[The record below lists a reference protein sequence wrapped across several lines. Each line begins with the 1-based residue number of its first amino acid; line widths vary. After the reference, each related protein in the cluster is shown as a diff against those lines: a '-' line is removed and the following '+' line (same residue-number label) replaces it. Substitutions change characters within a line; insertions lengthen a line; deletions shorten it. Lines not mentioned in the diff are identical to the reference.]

1 MKPTTPR
8 GLPFPSGKGPG
19 VRSTP
24 SRRRG
29 DTILLAAV
37 IVAVAGIIVIG
48 LSMGLDDRFIY
59 HPLPFDERAAHA
71 LLGGL
76 SVEEHSFPT
85 TDDLRLHGW
94 IARTDP
100 AAPWLLWCH
109 GNAGNI
115 SHRADNLAL
124 LVEHGLNVF
133 IFDYRGYGRSEGR
146 PSEPGFYADAAA
158 AYDYLRST
166 AGVTPAQIVLYG
178 RSLGAPVA
186 AELALRRPAA
196 GLILEAPLGSITA
209 MARTVIPLV
218 PLEKLFRARFDT
230 LARAPRLQLP
240 TLVMVAE
247 RDDVIPPQ
255 QARQIF
261 AALPGPKE
269 IWTIPGAHHNNTYV
283 AGGTAYFEQMTGF
296 IRRVTATTGT

>member
-1 MKPTTPR
+1 MPSPR
-8 GLPFPSGKGPG
+8 RLPFPSGKGPG

-24 SRRRG
+24 SRRRE
-29 DTILLAAV
+29 DIILLTAI
-37 IVAVAGIIVIG
+37 IVAVAAIIVVG
-48 LSMGLDDRFIY
+48 WRMGFDDHFIY

-76 SVEEHSFPT
+76 PVEDHTFPT
-85 TDDLRLHGW
+85 SDGLQLHGW

-100 AAPWLLWCH
+100 DDPWLLWCH
-109 GNAGNI
+109 GNAGNV
-115 SHRADNLAL
+115 SHRADNLRL
-124 LVEHGLNVF
+124 LVEYDLNVF

-146 PSEPGFYADAAA
+146 PSEPGFYADATA

-166 AGVTPAQIVLYG
+166 VGVAPEQIVLYG

-196 GLILEAPLGSITA
+196 GLILEAPLGSVAA

-247 RDDVIPPQ
+247 RDDVIPPK

-261 AALPGPKE
+261 EALPGPKE
-269 IWTIPGAHHNNTYV
+269 IWTIPGR
-283 AGGTAYFEQMTGF
+283 QP
-296 IRRVTATTGT
+296 TTIPTWLAAPPISSS

>member
-1 MKPTTPR
+1 MGASLLR
-8 GLPFPSGKGPG
+8 QHRNDG
-19 VRSTP
+19 
-24 SRRRG
+24 RRRQ

-37 IVAVAGIIVIG
+37 IVAVAGIIVVG
-48 LSMGLDDRFIY
+48 WRMGLDDRFIY
-59 HPLPFDERAAHA
+59 HPLPFDERAARA

-76 SVEEHSFPT
+76 PVEEHTFPT
-85 TDDLRLHGW
+85 TDGLRLHGW

-109 GNAGNI
+109 GNAGNVT
-115 SHRADNLAL
+115 HRADNLAL

-146 PSEPGFYADAAA
+146 PSEPGFYDDAAA

-166 AGVTPAQIVLYG
+166 AGVTPEQIVLYG

-247 RDDVIPPQ
+247 RDDVIPPT

-269 IWTIPGAHHNNTYV
+269 IWTIPGAHHNNTYL
-283 AGGTAYFEQMTGF
+283 AGGTAYFEQLTGF
-296 IRRVTATTGT
+296 IRRVTATADDE

>member
-1 MKPTTPR
+1 MP
-8 GLPFPSGKGPG
+8 LDFQDSCFPSGKGPG

-24 SRRRG
+24 SRRRE
-29 DTILLAAV
+29 DIILLAA
-37 IVAVAGIIVIG
+37 IVVAIAGIIVVG
-48 LSMGLDDRFIY
+48 WRMGLDDHFIY
-59 HPLPFDERAAHA
+59 HPMPFDERAAHA

-76 SVEEHSFPT
+76 PVEEHTFPT
-85 TDDLRLHGW
+85 DGGLQLHGW

-109 GNAGNI
+109 GNAGNV
-115 SHRADNLAL
+115 SHRADNLRL
-124 LVEHGLNVF
+124 LVEYDLNVF
-133 IFDYRGYGRSEGR
+133 IFDYRGYGRSDGR

-166 AGVTPAQIVLYG
+166 AGVAPEQIVLYG

-196 GLILEAPLGSITA
+196 GLILEAPLGSVAA
-209 MARTVIPLV
+209 MVRATIPLV

-247 RDDVIPPQ
+247 RDDVIPPK

-283 AGGTAYFEQMTGF
+283 AGGAAYFEQLTGF
-296 IRRVTATTGT
+296 IRRVTATDDDE

>member
-1 MKPTTPR
+1 
-8 GLPFPSGKGPG
+8 
-19 VRSTP
+19 
-24 SRRRG
+24 
-29 DTILLAAV
+29 
-37 IVAVAGIIVIG
+37 
-48 LSMGLDDRFIY
+48 MGLDDRFIY

-240 TLVMVAE
+240 DARHGRRARR
-247 RDDVIPPQ
+247 RDPAPAGSANLRGPPRPQGNLDHSRRPPQ
-255 QARQIF
+255 QHLRGRRHRLLRADDRLYPARHRDCQ
-261 AALPGPKE
+261 
-269 IWTIPGAHHNNTYV
+269 
-283 AGGTAYFEQMTGF
+283 
-296 IRRVTATTGT
+296 RVTRRRGASVGAQHAAPFSE

>member
-1 MKPTTPR
+1 MGASLLR
-8 GLPFPSGKGPG
+8 QHRNDG
-19 VRSTP
+19 
-24 SRRRG
+24 RRRQ

-37 IVAVAGIIVIG
+37 IVAVAGIIVVG
-48 LSMGLDDRFIY
+48 WRMGLDDRFIY
-59 HPLPFDERAAHA
+59 HPLPFDERAARA

-76 SVEEHSFPT
+76 PVEEHTFPT
-85 TDDLRLHGW
+85 TDGLRLHGW

-100 AAPWLLWCH
+100 DDPWLLWCH
-109 GNAGNI
+109 GNAGNVT
-115 SHRADNLAL
+115 HRADNLAL

-166 AGVTPAQIVLYG
+166 AGVTPEQIVLYG

-247 RDDVIPPQ
+247 RDDVIPPT

-269 IWTIPGAHHNNTYV
+269 IWTIPGAHHNNTYL
-283 AGGTAYFEQMTGF
+283 AGGTVYFEQLTGF
-296 IRRVTATTGT
+296 IRRVTATADDE

>member
-1 MKPTTPR
+1 MAY
-8 GLPFPSGKGPG
+8 GPG
-19 VRSTP
+19 RP
-24 SRRRG
+24 LHLPPAALRRAGRARAARRLARRG
-29 DTILLAAV
+29 AYLPHRAAV
-37 IVAVAGIIVIG
+37 SNCTAG
-48 LSMGLDDRFIY
+48 S
-59 HPLPFDERAAHA
+59 PA
-71 LLGGL
+71 
-76 SVEEHSFPT
+76 PT
-85 TDDLRLHGW
+85 RPPHGCSG
-94 IARTDP
+94 ATATP
-100 AAPWLLWCH
+100 ATSLTAPT
-109 GNAGNI
+109 I
-115 SHRADNLAL
+115 SAL

-166 AGVTPAQIVLYG
+166 AGVPPQQIVLYG

-247 RDDVIPPQ
+247 RDDVIPPA

-283 AGGTAYFEQMTGF
+283 AGGTAYFEQLTGF
-296 IRRVTATTGT
+296 IRRVTTTASA